1 MYLEFLPDGSIDCP
15 LLIFSPSVPKETEQ
29 LYQALHDM
37 VSVSGTSVDIHALPF
52 ISSVDGCKLSAQV
65 VEQNLGVVLLNTL
78 GVVLSDIKNHFTW
91 KLTRQSWKK
100 VLDLLHP
107 FTLQDCHDDRYTRH
121 QWLDETSNI
130 SVLIST
136 GHRRW

>member
-15 LLIFSPSVPKETEQ
+15 LLIFSPSVPGEAEQ
-29 LYQALHDM
+29 LYQALRGII
-37 VSVSGTSVDIHALPF
+37 SVSETLVDIDALPF
-52 ISSVDGCKLSAQV
+52 ISPVDGCKLSAQV
-65 VEQNLGVVLLNTL
+65 GEQNLGL
-78 GVVLSDIKNHFTW
+78 VLSDTKNHFNW
-91 KLTRQSWKK
+91 KLTRQSWKD
-100 VLDLLHP
+100 VLGLLYP
-107 FTLQDCHDDRYTRH
+107 FTLQDRHDDRYTRY